1 MVYPERR
8 AAATP
13 ERMAELLVAGNRALA
28 VMEQRLGAAE
38 WLAGKS
44 FSVADIALYAYTHM
58 AHEGGFDLALYP
70 GISGWLS
77 RVRGLPRHVPIDKP
91 A

>member
-1 MVYPERR
+1 
-8 AAATP
+8 
-13 ERMAELLVAGNRALA
+13 MA
-28 VMEQRLGAAE
+28 QRLGAAE

-70 GISGWLS
+70 GISRWLS
-77 RVRGLPRHVPIDKP
+77 RVRGVPRHVPIDKP